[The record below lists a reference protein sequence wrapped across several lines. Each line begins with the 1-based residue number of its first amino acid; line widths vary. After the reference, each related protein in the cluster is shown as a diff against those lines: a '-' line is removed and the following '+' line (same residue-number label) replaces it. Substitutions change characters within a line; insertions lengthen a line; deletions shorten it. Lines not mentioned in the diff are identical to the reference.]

1 MNKVKALEKLR
12 ERAESLKALTNSVSE
27 SGDPEFKKWR
37 RDTEVALER
46 IFGQDTRH
54 IRDFK
59 GISFTPSA
67 FSMDNPDPAFAR
79 ALRSG
84 MASTEALLRSMAE
97 EIEEYWDEAGDA
109 VCEISTVTT
118 KESNRV
124 FVVHGHNEAVR
135 EITARL
141 LEKLGLE
148 PVILHEQ
155 PNRGRTIIE
164 KFIDYADVAFAIV
177 LLTSDDVGGKS
188 AEILQPRARQN
199 VLLELG
205 FFLGRIGRDRVAALY
220 EEGVEVPSDYDGVL
234 FVPLDSAGGW
244 RFLLARELKAAGL
257 AVDFNR
263 IA

>member
-1 MNKVKALEKLR
+1 MDKGKALEKLR
-12 ERAESLKALTNSVSE
+12 ERVESLKALTISE
-27 SGDPEFKKWR
+27 SSDPEFKKWR

-46 IFGQDTRH
+46 IFGQNTRH
-54 IRDFK
+54 TLDFK
-59 GISFTPSA
+59 GVSFTPSA
-67 FSMDNPDPAFAR
+67 FSMDNPEPAFAR

-84 MASTEALLRSMAE
+84 IASVEALLRSMIE
-97 EIEEYWDEAGDA
+97 EVDEYWDEAGDA
-109 VCEISTVTT
+109 VCGTNTAT
-118 KESNRV
+118 AKASNRV

-155 PNRGRTIIE
+155 PNKGRTIIE
-164 KFIDYADVAFAIV
+164 KFLDYTDVAFAIV

-188 AEILQPRARQN
+188 AETLQPRARQN

-220 EEGVEVPSDYDGVL
+220 EESVEIPSDYDGVL

-257 AVDFNR
+257 VVDINR